1 MERSMPFTEADV
13 RALSSDQ
20 SYDRG
25 YRYYQ
30 NGAVFD
36 VTQRGHIVT
45 ARVEGSDFEPYRVQV
60 SLHETG
66 IEGAE
71 CTCPYDWGGLCKHII
86 ATMLVLIHDID
97 QVEQKPELAT
107 LLADL
112 REDQLRKVLLGLAE
126 EGPEFDEP
134 IEREVTWL
142 QGEAARAETTQK
154 TSVQVDINAV
164 RRQIHKEFRQAGSG
178 RRGYGYYDEYEGLEI
193 DPDLILMPHLEKVT
207 ALLDAGD
214 VDSAVTLIHVI
225 VEAYID
231 GLTDLDE
238 WVYEYNEDIINEA
251 SLTLGAILAEV
262 LLSLEFNQAEKEKW
276 LAQIADWTE
285 ALDDLDIAKTA
296 LEQGWTYPPLVSAM
310 KGNITEKG
318 AWEGEAP
325 YYADELT
332 LARLHIL
339 ARQKRVQEYVNLAAA
354 EGQAELSINMIA
366 QSGDINRAIAEAK
379 AYLNQPSEILSLAHV
394 LAGQGEMDAALDVA
408 EHGLSLEYDIGKIE
422 LARWTRDRAISA
434 GKHGLAL
441 RAAQISFNRSYDL
454 TEYHAVQELAGHH
467 WPAIKPDLLKEL
479 QQSRS
484 TSKKIDIY
492 LHENMLVEAMQ
503 ALDDPGFATDHD
515 LHRVIDATKETH
527 PDWGIRKCRQKA
539 EKIMDA
545 GNSNK
550 YETAVSWLG
559 IARDIHQQER
569 RLGEWETYLDKLLE
583 THHRKYKL
591 VPLLR
596 NIR

>member
-60 SLHETG
+60 SLHESG
-66 IEGAE
+66 IAGAE

-107 LLADL
+107 LLAGL
-112 REDQLRKVLLGLAE
+112 REDQLRKVLLGLTE
-126 EGPEFDEP
+126 EGPEFAEA

-154 TSVQVDINAV
+154 TSFQVDINAV

-238 WVYEYNEDIINEA
+238 WVYEYNEDIIDEA
-251 SLTLGAILAEV
+251 SLTVGAILAEV
-262 LLSLEFNQAEKEKW
+262 LLSLELNQADKEKW

-422 LARWTRDRAISA
+422 LASWTRDQAISA

-441 RAAQISFNRSYDL
+441 RAAQISFNRSHDL
-454 TEYHAVQELAGHH
+454 TDYKAVQELAGNH
-467 WPAIKPDLLKEL
+467 WLAIKPDLLHNL
-479 QQSRS
+479 QQSWS
-484 TSKKIDIY
+484 TSKKIEIY
-492 LHENMLVEAMQ
+492 LHENMLAEAMQ
-503 ALDDPGFATDHD
+503 AIDDPEFAYDHD
-515 LHRVIDATKETH
+515 LHRVIEATKDTH

-539 EKIMDA
+539 ENIMDA
-545 GNSNK
+545 GSSK
-550 YETAVSWLG
+550 RYDTAVSWLG
-559 IARDIHQQER
+559 TAREIYQQEG
-569 RLGEWETYLDKLLE
+569 RLGEWETYLDSLLE